1 MRVAMQGKQGQKV
14 VSLSSPPPLSPLT
27 PPGKNTTVHLVQQ
40 ISVTLCNKYLFNYG
54 WNQFE
59 IQTCTSPSAFS
70 CIATWVNSTVNKVD
84 EDNQK
89 MIGKQNN
96 QQVEKKSLLFVEVNR
111 DLEQP

>member
-1 MRVAMQGKQGQKV
+1 M
-14 VSLSSPPPLSPLT
+14 
-27 PPGKNTTVHLVQQ
+27 
-40 ISVTLCNKYLFNYG
+40 
-54 WNQFE
+54 
-59 IQTCTSPSAFS
+59 
-70 CIATWVNSTVNKVD
+70 NKVD